1 MIHFKSFDSFY
12 NFIEQLKQDKINY
25 KIIGHSYEDFTGMY
39 TVEKPANNKWFI
51 KLLLLTPIGSFYYSE
66 MIHLNQVDKIESIK
80 SQLVTLKII
89 NNAISYKDGQVF
101 IE

>member
-1 MIHFKSFDSFY
+1 
-12 NFIEQLKQDKINY
+12 LKQDKINY
-25 KIIGHSYEDFTGMY
+25 KIIGHSYEDFTGVY
-39 TVEKPANNKWFI
+39 TREKPANNKWFI

-66 MIHLNQVDKIESIK
+66 VIHLDETDKISAIK

-89 NNAISYKDGQVF
+89 DNAISYREGQVF